1 LKEATVDTER
11 LAILDEQMV
20 YIGVRTREEV
30 HTLGFWHETFH
41 CWFLKEEGGKKYLL
55 FQLRSAQKK
64 DYPSL
69 LDVTAAGHLLAGETP
84 MDGLRE
90 VEEEVGVSISF
101 EHLVKVGVLKEEQI
115 EDGLINREMCHVY
128 LYRCDLALD
137 DFVLQEEEVS
147 GLVLVELE
155 QYERFERGECE
166 TVKGYGYKSGENG
179 ERIPL
184 GGWEKGVTSGASQ
197 SSVMYTTLPGVDL
210 QKSDFCPHSE
220 RYSIDLL
227 AAVRSLV

>member
-1 LKEATVDTER
+1 VDSEQ

-30 HTLGFWHETFH
+30 HTQGFWHETFH
-41 CWFLKEEGGKKYLL
+41 CWFLKEEEGKKYLL

-64 DYPSL
+64 EYPSL

-84 MDGLRE
+84 IDGLRE
-90 VEEEVGVSISF
+90 VEEELGITLSF
-101 EHLVKVGVLKEEQI
+101 EHLVKVGVLKEAQMEN
-115 EDGLINREMCHVY
+115 GLIDREMCHVY
-128 LYRCDLALD
+128 LYRCNLDLD

-155 QYERFERGECE
+155 QFECFVRGECE
-166 TVKGYGYKSGENG
+166 MVKGYGYKVNENG

-184 GGWEKGVTSGASQ
+184 GGWEKDAIPGASR
-197 SSVMYTTLPGVDL
+197 SSVAYAALPGVDL
-210 QKSDFCPHSE
+210 RKVDFCPHSE
-220 RYSIDLL
+220 RYCAKML
-227 AAVRSLV
+227 AVARNLT

>member
-1 LKEATVDTER
+1 MDSER

-20 YIGVRTREEV
+20 YIGVRTRDEV
-30 HTLGFWHETFH
+30 HALGFWHETFH
-41 CWFLKEEGGKKYLL
+41 CWFLKEEEGKRYLL

-64 DYPSL
+64 EYPSL

-84 MDGLRE
+84 VDGLRE

-101 EHLVKVGVLKEEQI
+101 EHLVKVGILKEEQM

-128 LYRCDLALD
+128 LYLCDLGLD

-155 QYERFERGECE
+155 QFECFERGECE
-166 TVKGYGYKSGENG
+166 MVKGYGYKVNENG
-179 ERIPL
+179 ECIPL
-184 GGWEKGVTSGASQ
+184 GGGEQDAISGASRPP
-197 SSVMYTTLPGVDL
+197 VAYTTLPGVDL
-210 QKSDFCPHSE
+210 RKDDFCPHSE
-220 RYSIDLL
+220 HYSTELL

>member
-1 LKEATVDTER
+1 MDSER

-30 HTLGFWHETFH
+30 HAQGFWHETFH
-41 CWFLKEEGGKKYLL
+41 CWFLKEEEGKKYLL

-64 DYPSL
+64 EYPSL

-90 VEEEVGVSISF
+90 VEEELGITLSF
-101 EHLVKVGVLKEEQI
+101 EHLVKVGVLKEAQMEN
-115 EDGLINREMCHVY
+115 GLIDREMCHVY
-128 LYRCDLALD
+128 LYRCDLGLD

-155 QYERFERGECE
+155 QFERFVRGECK
-166 TVKGYGYKSGENG
+166 TVKGYGYKSGESG
-179 ERIPL
+179 EHIPL
-184 GGWEKGVTSGASQ
+184 GGWDKIAIPGATR
-197 SSVMYTTLPGVDL
+197 SSVAYTALPGVDL
-210 QKSDFCPHSE
+210 RKADFCPHSA
-220 RYSIDLL
+220 RYCAKLL
-227 AAVRSLV
+227 AAASTLT

>member
-1 LKEATVDTER
+1 VDSER

-20 YIGVRTREEV
+20 YIGTRTRAEV

-41 CWFLKEEGGKKYLL
+41 CWFLKEEEGKKYLL

-90 VEEEVGVSISF
+90 VEEELGISIAF
-101 EHLVKVGVLKEEQI
+101 EHLVKVGVLKEVQM
-115 EDGLINREMCHVY
+115 EDGMINREMCHVY
-128 LYRCDLALD
+128 LYRCDLELD
-137 DFVLQEEEVS
+137 DFVLQQEEVS

-155 QYERFERGECE
+155 QFERFEREECE
-166 TVKGYGYKSGENG
+166 TVKGYGYKLNENG
-179 ERIPL
+179 ERIPFS
-184 GGWEKGVTSGASQ
+184 GWEKDVISSASR
-197 SSVMYTTLPGVDL
+197 SSMTYTTLPGVDL
-210 QKSDFCPHSE
+210 RRDDFCPHSE
-220 RYSIDLL
+220 RYSTELL
-227 AAVRSLV
+227 AAARRLV